1 MSPLGPG
8 AAALRALRRLESSAA
23 RSRATG
29 ASGTNEVTVSG
40 ISPYGRGGRRSG
52 SVGIGRGKWFCCECL
67 PRGREFSKPC
77 QACSALR
84 AGVEAVSGADRRK
97 SNRCSFG
104 QRFVE

>member
-1 MSPLGPG
+1 MQVMEGG
-8 AAALRALRRLESSAA
+8 A
-23 RSRATG
+23 RATEKS
-29 ASGTNEVTVSG
+29 AG
-40 ISPYGRGGRRSG
+40 ISG
-52 SVGIGRGKWFCCECL
+52 SPCSPPCCECL